1 MAALPNTGITTSMVA
16 SAIGASTNDVGTLC
30 SHPNVNKW
38 SRWKPISLAKITG
51 ITESDLSSVKYGFT
65 IPSANAAGS
74 DTLSA
79 SWTYNKPTGGSTSP
93 YRLGDFRNYQHSSE
107 IPYLF
112 LIPSLISKGSGTVL
126 IKMIPD
132 STLETG
138 NLTCADLFANMYLGI
153 MIQRGTEIRYKT
165 ATTKIPDGVSTINIA
180 DCPLVQNEGDITI
193 YCFYT
198 PTQIPSWTST
208 AEQMMYSLNGDDGV
222 AYKTA
227 TIYVPQETKYGLALG
242 LDLSDKSAI
251 RVSNITLNYNNQ
263 TIVGTGNVLR
273 KPNYSYMLDDITVRV
288 RRASDN
294 VEVHNQTYETDIY
307 SSPVELLRGELEPG
321 MQLGVRSTLYVH
333 DSDFEELP
341 PNDHYI
347 ITYTLNY
354 HIIF

>member
-1 MAALPNTGITTSMVA
+1 MAALPSTEITTSMVA
-16 SAIGASTNDVGTLC
+16 NAIGAASNDVGTLC
-30 SHPNVNKW
+30 SHSNVNKW
-38 SRWKPISLAKITG
+38 SKWKPVSLAKVTG
-51 ITESDLSSVKYGFT
+51 LTESDLSSVKYGFT

-107 IPYLF
+107 IPYSF

-126 IKMIPD
+126 VKMIPD

-153 MIQRGTEIRYKT
+153 MIKRGTEIRYKT

-180 DCPLVQNEGDITI
+180 DCTLVQNEGDITI

-227 TIYVPQETKYGLALG
+227 TIAVPEEHVYGIGLG
-242 LDLSDKSAI
+242 LNKTDRSAI
-251 RVSNITLNYNNQ
+251 RVSNVSIDYSNQ
-263 TIVGTGNVLR
+263 TIGGTGAVLR
-273 KPNYSYMLDDITVRV
+273 ELVYSYMLDDITVTVTRD
-288 RRASDN
+288 SDG
-294 VEVHNQTYETDIY
+294 EVIHEQTYDTDTY
-307 SSPVELLRGELEPG
+307 SSPVELLSGELEVG

-341 PNDHYI
+341 PNDHYVI
-347 ITYTLNY
+347 IYTLNY
-354 HIIF
+354 HII